1 MTPELIL
8 AFIAVFVSGGAL
20 GAAGT
25 MLGQWVL
32 KKVQGET
39 PVKTLGSG
47 DLDLLRGDVAELS
60 RKLQQVDVRL
70 DFTEQLLGG
79 ALPLSRPVLEPPP
92 ESESDPEIGFDPDPG
107 SASDPDQDHDSATE
121 PEDN

>member
-1 MTPELIL
+1 VTPELIL